1 MRGDFNLP
9 PGCTGKDV
17 DKAAGDEIV
26 ECLNCGKQVLAYKLD
41 EQGLCGQCTGNED
54 WEQE

>member
-1 MRGDFNLP
+1 
-9 PGCTGKDV
+9 
-17 DKAAGDEIV
+17 V